1 MSLLWGEVDKL
12 WRLVL
17 LAMSSLWGK
26 VNEISLSLEDH
37 LLVAIVGN
45 GVERFVGHVTEET
58 VLGWDLSEDVD
69 LTIVAEVDE
78 ESFFG
83 VLDVGEHRDF

>member
-1 MSLLWGEVDKL
+1 
-12 WRLVL
+12 
-17 LAMSSLWGK
+17 
-26 VNEISLSLEDH
+26 
-37 LLVAIVGN
+37 
-45 GVERFVGHVTEET
+45 
-58 VLGWDLSEDVD
+58 LSEDVD